1 MKELIYKFLDDY
13 CREDIVCVREA
24 GVYRMISGKVVIF
37 SFSIHGENQRFLIYS
52 SYEICNSVQS
62 MFNLTK
68 NESIQYVKEWV
79 SNKLSLKRNHDLK
92 RYIPEGGGFLF

>member
-24 GVYRMISGKVVIF
+24 GVYRMISGKVIIF
-37 SFSIHGENQRFLIYS
+37 SFSIHGKDDTFIFYP
-52 SYEICNSVQS
+52 SYEINNSLQS

-68 NESIQYVKEWV
+68 NESIQYVKDWIGD
-79 SNKLSLKRNHDLK
+79 KLYLKRNHDLK